1 LRPRFD
7 EVLLVDGE
15 RVVAAT
21 AKLILPQVY
30 ALAPGFPFSELLEPF
45 GDGLQQLGTE
55 KVVAPHV
62 SSIVARMKR
71 NA

>member
-1 LRPRFD
+1 
-7 EVLLVDGE
+7 
-15 RVVAAT
+15 VVAAT